1 LEAEDVRLKL
11 SSVCNPEREK
21 CADKSWSS
29 TENVVSAVNRHL
41 REKFSYLYDAEG
53 ARWDD
58 MKVAHNATCLPD
70 EPHKSDYAL
79 GLSLQVPLTGTTV
92 QPTLQKKFL
101 AFYRTQ
107 ILTL

>member
-29 TENVVSAVNRHL
+29 TENVVSAVNIYL
-41 REKFSYLYDAEG
+41 REKFLYLSNAEG

-58 MKVAHNATCLPD
+58 MKVAHNATSLPD
-70 EPHKSDYAL
+70 EPHTSDYAL
-79 GLSLQVPLTGTTV
+79 GLRLETKPRGSTHRHNSSTNSAKNVPC
-92 QPTLQKKFL
+92 
-101 AFYRTQ
+101 
-107 ILTL
+107 IL